1 MVPLDIELQWVNV
14 RQNPFKQTY
23 SGIIQAY
30 SKPRIALS
38 YLEPWYIQNPDIQNQ
53 KHIHNAGMFRTPRL
67 IRTLAYSKS
76 RPC

>member
-30 SKPRIALS
+30 SGIFKTPYSPVI
-38 YLEPWYIQNPDIQNQ
+38 
-53 KHIHNAGMFRTPRL
+53 FRTVVYPE
-67 IRTLAYSKS
+67 
-76 RPC
+76 P